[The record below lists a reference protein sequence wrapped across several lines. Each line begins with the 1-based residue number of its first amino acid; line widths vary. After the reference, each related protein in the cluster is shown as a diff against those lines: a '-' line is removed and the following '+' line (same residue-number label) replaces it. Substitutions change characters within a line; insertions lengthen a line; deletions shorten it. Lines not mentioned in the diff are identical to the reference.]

1 MKSDEADFEKNF
13 YEVINDLLTRNAKP
27 RNMR

>member
-13 YEVINDLLTRNAKP
+13 YEVINDLTRNAKP